1 MLTLASLVPS
11 VEPRQT
17 AGTSVQRPMPLLAS
31 YATPWSS
38 PFTAKE
44 SVHASMSSVMAIVSP
59 FAKALP
65 YSAKPSPQPFLPVLL

>member
-1 MLTLASLVPS
+1 M
-11 VEPRQT
+11 
-17 AGTSVQRPMPLLAS
+17 
-31 YATPWSS
+31 PWSS

-44 SVHASMSSVMAIVSP
+44 SVQASMSSVMAMVSP